1 MKTRDNPHLRDL
13 ALPLA
18 SNSFELISNWVLAYI
33 YPTVCTSDIFIA
45 GYLCTSLYGSH
56 PPLKCHSLDRFVHS
70 SRTIRLCGQLLSY
83 EPRRTVKR
91 NRFIDQSDV
100 QVNRAVGMSGFSRR
114 RYISPRETRPA
125 ITLKRSYCILL
136 SVVAFCWKDVWHEHN
151 TQKLVAGDNTVA
163 RVSPLKPATTYH
175 FRVLAENHLGTSAP
189 SDILHVSIKHC
200 RKTKNRKKRHTQS
213 MIERKKNFH
222 IITNIIINVAL
233 TPDGLFFFTCAVGA
247 SRNFRNRCK
256 RMVKCPVDL
265 PGTSP
270 WSPWARSSSRSR
282 GNRRIDPCGTA
293 NYSDTPSAT
302 PISGIVICLPL
313 LNRGSLLHL
322 ASITLSPKSRTMI
335 AMISPR

>member
-1 MKTRDNPHLRDL
+1 MYKLIAPSERRVRIFVYRGGDTSRL
-13 ALPLA
+13 ARLA
-18 SNSFELISNWVLAYI
+18 
-33 YPTVCTSDIFIA
+33 
-45 GYLCTSLYGSH
+45 
-56 PPLKCHSLDRFVHS
+56 
-70 SRTIRLCGQLLSY
+70 
-83 EPRRTVKR
+83 
-91 NRFIDQSDV
+91 
-100 QVNRAVGMSGFSRR
+100 
-114 RYISPRETRPA
+114 
-125 ITLKRSYCILL
+125 TLKRSYCILL

-200 RKTKNRKKRHTQS
+200 RKTKIRKKRHIHTQS
-213 MIERKKNFH
+213 MIERKEKKKKLSH
-222 IITNIIINVAL
+222 YHEVINVAL
-233 TPDGLFFFTCAVGA
+233 TSDGLSFFTCAVGA

-256 RMVKCPVDL
+256 RTVKCPVDR

-313 LNRGSLLHL
+313 LNHSRG
-322 ASITLSPKSRTMI
+322 I
-335 AMISPR
+335 